1 MGPLALLLAVLA
13 PGPRSQMPDTVVPVQ
28 PGDTLV
34 VETLTGS
41 LRVRGGEGSDLHVV
55 HDAGRPGTVEVRR
68 RGGRVRL
75 GSVAAARGARREVE
89 VRVPRGMSVEVQG
102 SELEVEVQGVEAPV
116 SVRTVEGD
124 VEIRG
129 AVGPVRARSV
139 EGSVT
144 VVEVEGPVT
153 ATTVDDDVTV
163 AEVVGS
169 VSAETTDGDVRLRN
183 VSGPRIHGQTVDGDV
198 AFEGALAPG
207 GRTTL
212 ITHDGSLRAGLP
224 RDTDARVSVSTYGG
238 SFESDFP
245 VTVERLSGSGEMSF
259 VLGTGAA
266 ELVLQAFDGEIGLRW
281 IDGPG
286 TPDRRPGGR
295 P

>member
-1 MGPLALLLAVLA
+1 V
-13 PGPRSQMPDTVVPVQ
+13 PDTVVPVQ

-34 VETLTGS
+34 VETLSGS
-41 LRVRGGEGSDLHVV
+41 LRVRGAEGSELRVI
-55 HDAGRPGTVEVRR
+55 HDAGGSDGVEVRR

-75 GSVAAARGARREVE
+75 GSVGVARGSRQEVELRIPRGMPVE
-89 VRVPRGMSVEVQG
+89 VRG
-102 SELEVEVQGVEAPV
+102 SELEVDVEGVEAPV
-116 SVRTVEGD
+116 SVRTVDGD
-124 VEIRG
+124 VEIQG
-129 AVGPVRARSV
+129 AVGQVRARSV

-163 AEVVGS
+163 AEVSGP

-198 AFEGALAPG
+198 AFEGALAAG

-212 ITHDGSLRAGLP
+212 ITHDGSLRVGLP
-224 RDTDARVSVSTYGG
+224 RGTDARVSVSTYGG
-238 SFESDFP
+238 SFESEFP

-259 VLGTGAA
+259 VLGTGSA
-266 ELVLQAFDGEIGLRW
+266 ELILQAFDGEIGLRW
-281 IDGPG
+281 IEGAG
-286 TPDRRPGGR
+286 MPDRSPGGR